1 MRRVHLPLILA
12 LALSMAVAGCGG
24 DDDGG
29 GGSGGQAAPTPTI
42 RLGQIPTAGQ
52 STLFLLVDPP
62 AGLTVQKGKA
72 YNLEAQNFSG
82 SPEIVN
88 GLASGTLDA
97 GAVGS
102 LSILPAIEKGLDV
115 KLTGT
120 FFEERSTAGQ
130 GTWMVRKDSGIKTPA
145 DLKGKTIGTNSI
157 GSPVYW
163 LAKAWMKQGGLE
175 EGKDYK
181 FVAVPFAVM
190 EESLSNKQVDAAVM
204 IQPFTTRATNS
215 GKYDVLFRTSDVQD
229 PFVQTIVAVRSS
241 FIKDNEAAV
250 QAFVK
255 DWEAAAKFGSDPANR
270 DAVVQVTAKAVK
282 VAPDSLAS
290 YLRTPTDYYYPSD
303 GRVDATALQRN
314 WDWFADLGGVGK
326 KFDVK
331 QHVDESLGR

>member
-1 MRRVHLPLILA
+1 MRRLRFPFLLA
-12 LALSMAVAGCGG
+12 LVLSTVLAACGG
-24 DDDGG
+24 DDGGGG
-29 GGSGGQAAPTPTI
+29 GGSGGQAATPTI

-62 AGLTVQKGKA
+62 PGLQLQKGTA
-72 YNLEAQNFSG
+72 YNLDAQSFSG

-120 FFEERSTAGQ
+120 FFEERSNAGQ
-130 GTWMVRKDSGIKTPA
+130 GNWMVRKDSGIKTQA
-145 DLKGKTIGTNSI
+145 DLRGKTIATNSI

-163 LAKAWMKQGGLE
+163 LAKAWMKEGGLE
-175 EGKDYK
+175 ENKDYK

-190 EESLSNKQVDAAVM
+190 EESLNNKQVDAAVM
-204 IQPFTTRATNS
+204 IQPFTTRAANS

-229 PFVQTIVAVRSS
+229 PFVQTIIAVRSS
-241 FIKDNEAAV
+241 FIKDNQAAV
-250 QAFVK
+250 NAFVK

-282 VAPDSLAS
+282 VAPESLGT
-290 YLRTPTDYYYPSD
+290 YLRTPTDYYYPPD
-303 GRVDATALQRN
+303 GRVDVGALQRN
-314 WDWFADLGGVGK
+314 WDWFADLGGVSK
-326 KFDVK
+326 KFQV
-331 QHVDESLGR
+331 QQYVDSGLGR